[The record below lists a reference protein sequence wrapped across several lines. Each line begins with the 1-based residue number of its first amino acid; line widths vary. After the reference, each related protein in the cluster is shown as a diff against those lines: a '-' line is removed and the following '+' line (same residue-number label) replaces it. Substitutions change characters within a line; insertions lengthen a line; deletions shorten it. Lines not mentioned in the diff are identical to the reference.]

1 MGWKLILNN
10 AETIYSITIMAR
22 PRKQEYTFAEKL
34 RLIKTAGITMQ
45 QAENKTAPSGGEEE
59 PLPVLNDRIKQ
70 LLHIIKDKPMKA
82 TETLAM
88 ILYDIEDNKVR
99 NLIAKYLIEKGCIR
113 IQKSVY
119 MIRAKPKLYSE
130 ICQTLKEVQECYDN
144 TDSILLVPIPHNTP
158 GSMQII
164 GKDIQITSLVDKPN
178 VLFF

>member
-1 MGWKLILNN
+1 
-10 AETIYSITIMAR
+10 MAR
-22 PRKQEYTFAEKL
+22 PRRKEYTFAEKL
-34 RLIKTAGITMQ
+34 RLIKTAGISIQ
-45 QAENKTAPSGGEEE
+45 EEKVKTVPLCEDEES
-59 PLPVLNDRIKQ
+59 LPVLNERIKQ

-99 NLIAKYLIEKGCIR
+99 NLIAKYLLEKGCIR

-119 MIRAKPKLYSE
+119 MIRARPKLYSE

-144 TDSILLVPIPHNTP
+144 ADSILLVPIPHNTP